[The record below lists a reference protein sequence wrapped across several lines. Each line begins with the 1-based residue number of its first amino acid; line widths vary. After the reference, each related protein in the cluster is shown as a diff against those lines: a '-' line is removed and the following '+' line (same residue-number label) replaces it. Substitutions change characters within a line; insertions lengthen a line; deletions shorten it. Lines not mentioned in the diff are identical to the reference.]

1 MRINFMTDSRPRN
14 VLVVRDKRRGMG
26 LLSNVDPVLVFFVV
40 VMLLLVFAFYLLLRR
55 TVTSFIEGLRQGKG

>member
-1 MRINFMTDSRPRN
+1 
-14 VLVVRDKRRGMG
+14 MG